1 MAYKLKHKN
10 LEGVVEGLQNASK
23 MHAKQAGII
32 ERHIKSMEKSGAPS
46 HNPLFGKNKGFKR
59 KDNIFRKFGRFVGRV
74 FNKNKS
80 LSKRGRTPMSEK

>member
-10 LEGVVEGLQNASK
+10 LEGVVEQLHNASK
-23 MHAKQAGII
+23 MHAKQADIV

-59 KDNIFRKFGRFVGRV
+59 AKTKLNKSIVTRGNKRVGRNIAIWI
-74 FNKNKS
+74 FTTFK
-80 LSKRGRTPMSEK
+80 L